1 MAEESLHA
9 LVEAVPLEALD
20 PLLLVDELAEAQH
33 ALAAGTKRPR
43 TCGEHFFP
51 LYMSCMRTR

>member
-9 LVEAVPLEALD
+9 LVEAVPLEDLD
-20 PLLLVDELAEAQH
+20 PLLDELAEAQH